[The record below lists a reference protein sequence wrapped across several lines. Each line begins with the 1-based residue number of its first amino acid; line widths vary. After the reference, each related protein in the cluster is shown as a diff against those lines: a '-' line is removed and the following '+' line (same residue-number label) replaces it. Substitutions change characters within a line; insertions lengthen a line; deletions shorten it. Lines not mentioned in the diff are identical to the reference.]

1 MEDLNS
7 TLSRLFL
14 EGVGSIKKQNQEGLA
29 ESHSLEPENI
39 R

>member
-1 MEDLNS
+1 M
-7 TLSRLFL
+7 LSKLFL
-14 EGVGSIKKQNQEGLA
+14 EGVGSIEKQNWGGLA